1 MEMRACEPIDQIV
14 QESSDFSPV
23 AHRALHRSAES
34 AAQSEFRCRLS
45 PFIARK
51 IDTIQSG
58 RVRHPIARKRKRRS
72 LSESGSASASNTM
85 KPFGSAEWA
94 L

>member
-1 MEMRACEPIDQIV
+1 MEVRTCEPIDQIV

-34 AAQSEFRCRLS
+34 AAQPEFRCRLS

-58 RVRHPIARKRKRRS
+58 LVRHPIARKRSQAQIINLAR
-72 LSESGSASASNTM
+72 E
-85 KPFGSAEWA
+85 AEHRTKNILA
-94 L
+94 LC